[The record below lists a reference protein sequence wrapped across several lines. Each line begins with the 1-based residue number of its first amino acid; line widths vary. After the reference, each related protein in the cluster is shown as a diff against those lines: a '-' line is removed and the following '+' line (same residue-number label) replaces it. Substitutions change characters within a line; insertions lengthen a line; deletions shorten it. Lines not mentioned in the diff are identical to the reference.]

1 MIVRRL
7 AIAVAGAGLL
17 ALAAVAPWG
26 RLLVRPDPR
35 RFLEDARDR
44 LRAAGSPRQ
53 GEAERRAAFR
63 RWIEETIDLEA
74 AAAEIVGAAWAQ
86 TPEARRREAQ
96 DVLAGF
102 LADRYALA
110 ASRIAFTALDL
121 VAIDEDWPVGLR
133 ARARASAAGR
143 APVEIE
149 VRLRET
155 SQGWRIS
162 DVLLDGVS
170 VLRQT
175 VREIGAPR
183 PSA

>member
-17 ALAAVAPWG
+17 ALAAVASWS

-35 RFLEDARDR
+35 RFLENARDR

-86 TPEARRREAQ
+86 TPEPRRREAQ